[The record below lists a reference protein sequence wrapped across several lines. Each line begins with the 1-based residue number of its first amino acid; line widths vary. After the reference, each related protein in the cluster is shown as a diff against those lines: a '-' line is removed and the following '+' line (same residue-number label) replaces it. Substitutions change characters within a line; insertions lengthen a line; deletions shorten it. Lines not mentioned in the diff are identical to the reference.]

1 MHVAGKDSHHLRGG
15 PPVHRPETLEGVV
28 LRERR
33 NWRIFS
39 AFARQEYPECLQI
52 IEEQLRACNGLA
64 EYAIHVKGENY
75 NTSLW

>member
-1 MHVAGKDSHHLRGG
+1 MSERGSRTGDSL
-15 PPVHRPETLEGVV
+15 VHRRDPAGGEGVV

-39 AFARQEYPECLQI
+39 TFARQEYPECLHI

-64 EYAIHVKGENY
+64 EYPIYVKGENKD
-75 NTSLW
+75 LVG